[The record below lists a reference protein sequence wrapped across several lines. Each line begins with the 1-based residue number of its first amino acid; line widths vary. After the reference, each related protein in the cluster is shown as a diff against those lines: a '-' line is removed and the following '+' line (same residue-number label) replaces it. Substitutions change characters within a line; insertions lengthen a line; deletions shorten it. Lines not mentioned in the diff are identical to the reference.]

1 MCAFFFG
8 LVEDGGMK
16 KVLEP
21 GEAPTAVVRRGIP
34 KNLSLDH
41 DAVLILK
48 ELSPSTKGYGR
59 LVSELLRREDERR
72 RERQRLREV
81 VLAALQEPACL

>member
-21 GEAPTAVVRRGIP
+21 GEAPTAV
-34 KNLSLDH
+34 
-41 DAVLILK
+41 
-48 ELSPSTKGYGR
+48 
-59 LVSELLRREDERR
+59 VSELLRREDERR

>member
-1 MCAFFFG
+1 
-8 LVEDGGMK
+8 MK
-16 KVLEP
+16 KVLQP
-21 GEAPTAVVRRGIP
+21 GEASTAVIRRGVP

-59 LVSELLRREDERR
+59 LVSELLRAEMTRRE
-72 RERQRLREV
+72 ERQRLRAAMEHTLV
-81 VLAALQEPACL
+81 VLCP

>member
-1 MCAFFFG
+1 
-8 LVEDGGMK
+8 MK
-16 KVLEP
+16 KVLQP
-21 GEAPTAVVRRGIP
+21 SEAPMPVVRRGVP
-34 KNLSLDH
+34 KNISLDQ

-81 VLAALQEPACL
+81 LLEALQEPTYP